1 MSTPIKVKVV
11 LVVIVVFVFAHKKF
25 GPKILDPKKYLSSED
40 SRPKLLDP
48 KNVGYKIIWGTKK
61 CGPKI

>member
-25 GPKILDPKKYLSSED
+25 GPKILDPKYIL
-40 SRPKLLDP
+40 
-48 KNVGYKIIWGTKK
+48 
-61 CGPKI
+61 GPKILGQNFWIQKMLGTK